1 MIKKSTLLHLRIPFS
16 FFLLPIF
23 LFAMA
28 TARFRMDYNSWLVFA
43 ILHLLLYPASN
54 GFNSY
59 YDKDEKSI
67 GGLQNPPPVSRQLLI
82 YSLLLDL
89 MAVLLALWLDFGFAL
104 MVLVY
109 GLVSKAYSHPSIR
122 LKKYPVLGWL
132 TIGIFQGL
140 FTFLMVI
147 KGLSEIDWRGLE
159 DYFIPAILSTTLL
172 LGSYPMTQVYQHQE
186 DRQRGDITISAKLGI
201 LGTFHFTALFFTLS
215 IALYIFYFI
224 QYYTLM
230 TAFIFPVILSP
241 TLFYFI
247 FWYLKVRKQPAEA
260 NFKNTM
266 RLNFISSLCLN
277 IFFVILIYSH
287 SNA

>member
-89 MAVLLALWLDFGFAL
+89 IAVLLALSLDFGFAL
-104 MVLVY
+104 MIFGY
-109 GLVSKAYSHPSIR
+109 GMVSKAYSHPTIR
-122 LKKYPVLGWL
+122 LKKYPILGWL
-132 TIGIFQGL
+132 TIGIFQGF

-147 KGLSEIDWRGLE
+147 KGISAIDWMGLK
-159 DYFIPAILSTTLL
+159 DYFIPAMLSTILL

-186 DRQRGDITISAKLGI
+186 DRQRGDITISLKLGI

-215 IALYIFYFI
+215 VVLYIFYFM
-224 QYYTLM
+224 QYFSVA
-230 TAFIFPVILSP
+230 TAILFPVLLSP
-241 TLFYFI
+241 TLLYFVL
-247 FWYLKVRKQPAEA
+247 WYLKVRKQPTEA

-277 IFFVILIYSH
+277 IFFVILIYNH

>member
-23 LFAMA
+23 LFALA
-28 TARFRMDYNSWLVFA
+28 TARFHMDYNSWLVFA

-89 MAVLLALWLDFGFAL
+89 IAVLLALSLDFGFAL
-104 MVLVY
+104 MIFGY
-109 GLVSKAYSHPSIR
+109 GMVSKAYSHPSIR

-147 KGLSEIDWRGLE
+147 KGISAMDWIGLK
-159 DYFIPAILSTTLL
+159 DYFIPAILSTILL

-186 DRQRGDITISAKLGI
+186 DRQRGDVTISLKLGI
-201 LGTFHFTALFFTLS
+201 LGTFHFTGLLFTLS
-215 IALYIFYFI
+215 VVLFIFYFI
-224 QYYTLM
+224 QYYSLM
-230 TAFIFPVILSP
+230 TAILFSVLLSP

-260 NFKNTM
+260 NYKNTM

-277 IFFVILIYSH
+277 IFFVILIYSN

>member
-28 TARFRMDYNSWLVFA
+28 TAPFQMDFKPWLVFA

-82 YSLLLDL
+82 YSLMLDL
-89 MAVLLALWLDFGFAL
+89 MAVLLALWLDFGFAM
-104 MVLVY
+104 MVFVY
-109 GLVSKAYSHPSIR
+109 GMVSKAYSHPSIR

-147 KGLSEIDWRGLE
+147 KGLAEIDWIGLV
-159 DYFIPAILSTTLL
+159 DYLIPAILGTILL

-186 DRQRGDITISAKLGI
+186 DQKRGDITISLKLGI

-215 IALYIFYFI
+215 VALYIFYFLN
-224 QYYTLM
+224 YYSLQI
-230 TAFIFPVILSP
+230 AILFPVLLSP
-241 TLFYFI
+241 TLIYFI
-247 FWYLKVRKQPAEA
+247 LWYLKVRKQAALA

-277 IFFVILIYSH
+277 IFFVILFFYSR
-287 SNA
+287 

>member
-28 TARFRMDYNSWLVFA
+28 TAGFRMDYNSWLVFA

-89 MAVLLALWLDFGFAL
+89 MAILLALSLDFGFAL
-104 MVLVY
+104 MIFGY

-172 LGSYPMTQVYQHQE
+172 LGSYPMTQVYQHQD
-186 DRQRGDITISAKLGI
+186 DRQRGDLTISLKLGI

-215 IALYIFYFI
+215 VGLFIFYFLN
-224 QYYTLM
+224 YYSLQM
-230 TAFIFPVILSP
+230 AILFPVLLSP

-260 NFKNTM
+260 NYKNTM

>member
-28 TARFRMDYNSWLVFA
+28 TAGFRMDYNSWLVFA

-82 YSLLLDL
+82 ISLFLDFI
-89 MAVLLALWLDFGFAL
+89 AILLALSLNFGFGL
-104 MVLVY
+104 MIFVY

-122 LKKYPVLGWL
+122 LKKYPVLGL
-132 TIGIFQGL
+132 ITIGIFQGF

-147 KGLSEIDWRGLE
+147 KGISAIDWKGLE
-159 DYFIPAILSTTLL
+159 DYFVPATLSTILL

-186 DRQRGDITISAKLGI
+186 DRQRGDITISIKLGI
-201 LGTFHFTALFFTLS
+201 LGTFHFTALLFTLS
-215 IALYIFYFI
+215 VVLYIFYFI
-224 QYYTLM
+224 QYYSLIM
-230 TAFIFPVILSP
+230 AFLFPIFLSP
-241 TLFYFI
+241 TLFYFA
-247 FWYLKVRKQPAEA
+247 FWYLKVMKQQAQA

-277 IFFVILIYSH
+277 IFFLILIYSH

>member
-28 TARFRMDYNSWLVFA
+28 TAPYSMDYNHWLVFA
-43 ILHLLLYPASN
+43 ILHLMLYPASN

-89 MAVLLALWLDFGFAL
+89 MAVLLALWLDIGFAL
-104 MVLVY
+104 MVFGY

-132 TIGIFQGL
+132 TIGIFQGF

-147 KGLSEIDWRGLE
+147 KGISAIGWQGLE
-159 DYFIPAILSTTLL
+159 DYFIPAVLSTILL

-186 DRQRGDITISAKLGI
+186 DRQRGDITISVKLGI
-201 LGTFHFTALFFTLS
+201 LGTFHFTGLFFTLS
-215 IALYIFYFI
+215 MGLYIFYFLN
-224 QYYTLM
+224 YYSPKIAIL
-230 TAFIFPVILSP
+230 FPVLLSP
-241 TLFYFI
+241 TLIYFVI
-247 FWYLKVRKQPAEA
+247 WYLKVRKKPAQA

-277 IFFVILIYSH
+277 IFFVILYFF
-287 SNA
+287 AQ

>member
-82 YSLLLDL
+82 ISLFLDFI
-89 MAVLLALWLDFGFAL
+89 AILLALSLNFGFGL
-104 MVLVY
+104 MIFVY

-122 LKKYPVLGWL
+122 LKKYPVLGL
-132 TIGIFQGL
+132 ITIGIFQGF

-147 KGLSEIDWRGLE
+147 KGISAIDWKGLE
-159 DYFIPAILSTTLL
+159 DYFVPATLSTILL

-186 DRQRGDITISAKLGI
+186 DRQRGDITISIKLGI
-201 LGTFHFTALFFTLS
+201 LGTFHFTALLFTLS
-215 IALYIFYFI
+215 VVLYIFYFI
-224 QYYTLM
+224 QYYSLIM
-230 TAFIFPVILSP
+230 AFLFPIFLSP
-241 TLFYFI
+241 TLFYFA
-247 FWYLKVRKQPAEA
+247 FWYLKVMKQQAQA

-277 IFFVILIYSH
+277 IFFLILIYSH